1 MYNSNPVLVIHSYT
15 CLYIFIHLVF
25 YFVYMFFFMVF
36 DNQVHVKRVDLHSQ
50 LCHFLKV
57 CLNLWLE
64 NVGLVIWTWLETF
77 VKSTS
82 ITQTLLH
89 FPSIDNDIKTDFTV
103 WCSPSQHLTSAS
115 CSSFFSVF
123 LSMVWAMVWSVCCG
137 CQGQHPRNEKPNSQC
152 FASSKKM
159 LLATYNISPRQAVK
173 EDNRKNSMIF

>member
-1 MYNSNPVLVIHSYT
+1 M
-15 CLYIFIHLVF
+15 FIHFYTFGFF

-77 VKSTS
+77 VKATS

-89 FPSIDNDIKTDFTV
+89 FSSIDNDIKTDFTV

-137 CQGQHPRNEKPNSQC
+137 CQGQHPRNEKPKSQC
-152 FASSKKM
+152 FASSKKN
-159 LLATYNISPRQAVK
+159 A
-173 EDNRKNSMIF
+173 F